1 MPKVFGNVMNVAGI
15 PLDGTVW
22 VSSPE
27 WRPGGTSLITMNR
40 ETYQVVGGVFETDDL
55 VPGHVMF
62 EFRGDGAGQVRR
74 KEYAVVL
81 QESDDNAPVDF
92 LDLVESGYEYPQEV
106 VGQAQAAARE
116 SRRWAEES
124 EASFQ
129 SSKSLYGDLSAVNA
143 ARAASESA
151 RDGSR
156 SARDVSITKRDEAEA
171 FAGSASDDAD
181 RAEAAAGTA
190 AADTD
195 ALLVQHVAD
204 SRAARDAAAGSASDA
219 ASSASGAAGSAA
231 AAAGSAAEA
240 VVARQGAEAAQG
252 EAEARSEFA
261 ATQADDASEYADA
274 AALSSTA
281 AADSALLSGQNAAA
295 AEVSAGNAQDAADEA
310 ADDVRSTLSGFVTAA
325 SASKDAAKTSETN
338 AAGSAAAA
346 LQSEINAAEAVSSG
360 VPDATSESKGKLRLA
375 GDLGGTADAPTVPGL
390 ADKSDKTHTHTSGEV
405 DGLDPIIATVNAAT
419 YQPDGSTLMRRTSSG
434 RVSVA
439 APSEAANAANKQ
451 YVDQAVLTKVDT
463 TSTASQLYGTGS
475 GGAQT
480 QVQYANAATANTVP
494 LRGTGG
500 TLPVGA
506 PTSGEHAATKTYVDD
521 AVGTRATPAQVN
533 ARPAMFSGV
542 GLPPATVPG
551 AVAGDMW
558 IDLTKPDELKFY
570 KITGV

>member
-1 MPKVFGNVMNVAGI
+1 
-15 PLDGTVW
+15 
-22 VSSPE
+22 
-27 WRPGGTSLITMNR
+27 MNR

-81 QESDDNAPVDF
+81 QDSDDNAPVDF

-124 EASFQ
+124 ESSFQ
-129 SSKSLYGDLSAVNA
+129 SSKALYGDLSAVNA
-143 ARAASESA
+143 ARAASEAA
-151 RDGSR
+151 RDSSR
-156 SARDVSITKRDEAEA
+156 SARDVAIAKRDEAEG

-181 RAEAAAGTA
+181 RAEAAAGSA
-190 AADTD
+190 AADTEE
-195 ALLVQHVAD
+195 LLSQHVAD

-219 ASSASGAAGSAA
+219 SSSATGAAGSAA
-231 AAAGSAAEA
+231 ASAGSAAEA
-240 VVARQGAEAAQG
+240 VVARQGAETAQG
-252 EAEARSEFA
+252 EAEVAADRSA
-261 ATQADDASEYADA
+261 AQADDASDYADDA
-274 AALSSTA
+274 
-281 AADSALLSGQNAAA
+281 SASATVASDNAILSGQNAAA

-310 ADDVRSTLSGFVTAA
+310 ADDVRSTLQGFVTSAT
-325 SASKDAAKTSETN
+325 ASKDAAKTSETN
-338 AAGSAAAA
+338 AKASEDAARQSAAD
-346 LQSEINAAEAVSSG
+346 AAEAVASG
-360 VPDATSESKGKLRLA
+360 VADATVDSKGKLRLA

-390 ADKSDKTHTHTSGEV
+390 AGKSNTGHTHLSSEV

-419 YQPDGSTLMRRTSSG
+419 YQPEASTLMRRTSSG

-463 TSTASQLYGTGS
+463 TSTGNRLYGTNAGGS
-475 GGAQT
+475 QT
-480 QVQYANAATANTVP
+480 QLTYANAATANTIP
-494 LRGTGG
+494 YRGTNG

-521 AVGTRATPAQVN
+521 AVATRATPAQVN
-533 ARPAMFSGV
+533 ARPAMWLWSGE
-542 GLPPATVPG
+542 GTWSPPAGLVGTDSVLNLKT
-551 AVAGDMW
+551 GD
-558 IDLTKPDELKFY
+558 ILPVVE
-570 KITGV
+570 VV

>member
-40 ETYQVVGGVFETDDL
+40 KTYQVVNGEFETDDL
-55 VPGHVMF
+55 VPGHVLF
-62 EFRGDGAGQVRR
+62 EFRGDGDGQVRR
-74 KEYAVVL
+74 KEYAVVV
-81 QESDDNAPVDF
+81 QDEDGPVDF
-92 LDLVESGYEYPQEV
+92 LDIVESGYEYPQEV

-116 SRRWAEES
+116 SRRWAEAS
-124 EASFQ
+124 EAS
-129 SSKSLYGDLSAVNA
+129 KNAAEALYGDLSAVNDARVASEA
-143 ARAASESA
+143 AR
-151 RDGSR
+151 DLSR
-156 SARDVSITKRDEAEA
+156 SARDVAIAKRDEAEV

-181 RAEAAAGTA
+181 RAEAAANTA

-195 ALLVQHVAD
+195 ALLTQHVAD

-219 ASSASGAAGSAA
+219 ASSATGAAGSAA
-231 AAAGSAAEA
+231 ASAESAADA
-240 VVARQGAEAAQG
+240 AVARQGAEAAQA

-261 ATQADDASEYADA
+261 ASQADDASDYADA

-281 AADSALLSGQNAAA
+281 AADSALLAGQSAAA
-295 AEVSAGNAQDAADEA
+295 AEVSAGNARDAADEA
-310 ADDVRSTLSGFVTAA
+310 ADDVRATLQSYVTSAT
-325 SASKDAAKTSETN
+325 ASKDAAATSETN
-338 AAGSAAAA
+338 AAASEDAARQSA
-346 LQSEINAAEAVSSG
+346 IDAAEAVASG
-360 VPDATSESKGKLRLA
+360 VADATVDSKGKLRLA

-390 ADKSDKTHTHTSGEV
+390 AGKADTGHAHVPADV
-405 DGLDPIIATVNAAT
+405 DGLAPVVATVNEAT

-463 TSTASQLYGTGS
+463 TSTENQLYGTDAS
-475 GGAQT
+475 GAQAELA
-480 QVQYANAATANTVP
+480 YANAATANTIP
-494 LRGTGG
+494 YRGTNG

-506 PTSGEHAATKTYVDD
+506 PTSGEHATTKTYVDD
-521 AVGTRATPAQVN
+521 AVNTRATPAQVN
-533 ARPAMFSGV
+533 ARPATFSGE
-542 GLPPATVPG
+542 GEPPESVPG

-558 IDLTKPDELKFY
+558 IDLTDPDELKFY

>member
-40 ETYQVVGGVFETDDL
+40 KTYQVVDGVFETDEL
-55 VPGHVMF
+55 VPGHVLF
-62 EFRGDGAGQVRR
+62 EFRGDGDGQVRR
-74 KEYAVVL
+74 QKYAVVV
-81 QESDDNAPVDF
+81 QDEAEPVDF

-116 SRRWAEES
+116 SRRWAEASES
-124 EASFQ
+124 SYQ
-129 SSKSLYGDLSAVNA
+129 SSKALYGDLSAVNA

-156 SARDVSITKRDEAEA
+156 SARDVAITNRDEAEG
-171 FAGSASDDAD
+171 FSGSASDDAD

-195 ALLVQHVAD
+195 ALLSQHVVD

-219 ASSASGAAGSAA
+219 SSAATGAAGSAA
-231 AAAGSAAEA
+231 ASAGSAAEA
-240 VVARQGAEAAQG
+240 VVARQGAESAQG
-252 EAEARSEFA
+252 LSEAA
-261 ATQADDASEYADA
+261 AERAASQADDASSYADDA
-274 AALSSTA
+274 
-281 AADSALLSGQNAAA
+281 SASATVASDNAILSGQNAAA

-310 ADDVRSTLSGFVTAA
+310 ADDVRSTLAGYVSAA
-325 SASKDAAKTSETN
+325 TASKDAAKTSETN
-338 AAGSAAAA
+338 AATSAAAA
-346 LQSEINAAEAVSSG
+346 RQSEINAAEAVSSG
-360 VPDATSESKGKLRLA
+360 VPDATADSKGKLRLA

-390 ADKSDKTHTHTSGEV
+390 AGKSNTGHTHSSSEV
-405 DGLDPIIATVNAAT
+405 DGLDPIIASVNAAT
-419 YQPDGSTLMRRTSSG
+419 YQPEASTLMRRTSSG

-463 TSTASQLYGTGS
+463 TSTGNRLYGTNS
-475 GGAQT
+475 GGAQAQLT
-480 QVQYANAATANTVP
+480 YANAATANTIP
-494 LRGTGG
+494 YRGTNG

-506 PTSGEHAATKTYVDD
+506 PTSGEHATTKTYVDNKVD
-521 AVGTRATPAQVN
+521 V
-533 ARPAMFSGV
+533 RPAMWLWNGEGTWTAPS
-542 GLPPATVPG
+542 G
-551 AVAGDMW
+551 AVASDSVLNLKTGE
-558 IDLTKPDELKFY
+558 IHTLT
-570 KITGV
+570 GA

>member
-81 QESDDNAPVDF
+81 QDSDDNAPVDF

-124 EASFQ
+124 ESSFQ
-129 SSKSLYGDLSAVNA
+129 SSKALYGDLSAVNA
-143 ARAASESA
+143 ARAASEAA
-151 RDGSR
+151 RDSSR
-156 SARDVSITKRDEAEA
+156 SARDVAIAKRDEAEG

-181 RAEAAAGTA
+181 RAEAAAGSA
-190 AADTD
+190 AADTEE
-195 ALLVQHVAD
+195 LLSQHVAD

-219 ASSASGAAGSAA
+219 SSSATGAAGSAA
-231 AAAGSAAEA
+231 ASAGSAAEA
-240 VVARQGAEAAQG
+240 VVARQGAETAQG
-252 EAEARSEFA
+252 EAEVAADRSA
-261 ATQADDASEYADA
+261 AQADDASDYADDA
-274 AALSSTA
+274 
-281 AADSALLSGQNAAA
+281 SASATVASDNAILSGQNAAA

-310 ADDVRSTLSGFVTAA
+310 ADDVRSTLQGFVTSAT
-325 SASKDAAKTSETN
+325 ASKDAAKTSETN
-338 AAGSAAAA
+338 AKASEDAARQSAAD
-346 LQSEINAAEAVSSG
+346 AAEAVASG
-360 VPDATSESKGKLRLA
+360 VADATVDSKGKLRLA

-390 ADKSDKTHTHTSGEV
+390 AGKSNTGHTHLSSEV

-419 YQPDGSTLMRRTSSG
+419 YQPEASTLMRRTSSG

-463 TSTASQLYGTGS
+463 TSTGNRLYGTNAGGS
-475 GGAQT
+475 QT
-480 QVQYANAATANTVP
+480 QLTYANAATANTIP
-494 LRGTGG
+494 YRGTNG

-521 AVGTRATPAQVN
+521 AVATRATPAQVN
-533 ARPAMFSGV
+533 ARPAMWLWSGE
-542 GLPPATVPG
+542 GTWSPPAGLVGTDSVLNLKT
-551 AVAGDMW
+551 GD
-558 IDLTKPDELKFY
+558 ILPVVE
-570 KITGV
+570 VV

>member
-81 QESDDNAPVDF
+81 QDSDDNAPVDF

-116 SRRWAEES
+116 SRRWAEASEES
-124 EASFQ
+124 YQ
-129 SSKSLYGDLSAVNA
+129 SSKALYGDLSAVNA
-143 ARAASESA
+143 ARAASEAA
-151 RDGSR
+151 RDSSR
-156 SARDVSITKRDEAEA
+156 SARDVAITKRDEAEV

-195 ALLVQHVAD
+195 ALLTQHVAD

-219 ASSASGAAGSAA
+219 ASSATGAAGSAA
-231 AAAGSAAEA
+231 ASAGSAADA
-240 VVARQGAEAAQG
+240 VVARQGAEAAQA
-252 EAEARSEFA
+252 EAEARAEFA
-261 ATQADDASEYADA
+261 ATQADDAADYADA

-281 AADSALLSGQNAAA
+281 AADSALLAGQSAAA
-295 AEVSAGNAQDAADEA
+295 AEVSAGNARDAADEA
-310 ADDVRSTLSGFVTAA
+310 ADDVRATLQGYVA
-325 SASKDAAKTSETN
+325 SATASKDAAKTSETN
-338 AAGSAAAA
+338 AKASEDAARRSAMD
-346 LQSEINAAEAVSSG
+346 AAEAVASG
-360 VPDATSESKGKLRLA
+360 VADATVDSKGKLRLA

-390 ADKSDKTHTHTSGEV
+390 AGKSNTGHTHSSAEV
-405 DGLDPIIATVNAAT
+405 DGLDPVIAAVNAAT
-419 YQPDGSTLMRRTSSG
+419 YQADGSAIVKRTSSG
-434 RVSVA
+434 RASFA
-439 APSEAANAANKQ
+439 SPSEASHAATKQ
-451 YVDQAVLTKVDT
+451 YVDSGLELKLDRN
-463 TSTASQLYGTGS
+463 STANRLYGTNS
-475 GGAQT
+475 GGSQT
-480 QVQYANAATANTVP
+480 QLTYANAATANTIP
-494 LRGTGG
+494 YRGTGG

-506 PTSGEHAATKTYVDD
+506 PTSGEHATTKTYVDNKVD
-521 AVGTRATPAQVN
+521 
-533 ARPAMFSGV
+533 ARPAMWLWNGEGTWTAPS
-542 GLPPATVPG
+542 G
-551 AVAGDMW
+551 AVASDSVLNLKTGE
-558 IDLTKPDELKFY
+558 IHTLT
-570 KITGV
+570 GA

>member
-1 MPKVFGNVMNVAGI
+1 MMNVAGI

-81 QESDDNAPVDF
+81 QDSDDNAPVDF

-116 SRRWAEES
+116 SRRWAEASEES
-124 EASFQ
+124 YQ
-129 SSKSLYGDLSAVNA
+129 SSKALYGDLSAVNA
-143 ARAASESA
+143 ARADSESA
-151 RDGSR
+151 RDLSQ
-156 SARDVSITKRDEAEA
+156 SARDVAITKRDEAEV

-181 RAEAAAGTA
+181 RAEAAADTA

-195 ALLVQHVAD
+195 ALLTQHVSD

-219 ASSASGAAGSAA
+219 SSSASGAAGSAA
-231 AAAGSAAEA
+231 ASAGSAAEA

-261 ATQADDASEYADA
+261 ASQADDASDYADA

-281 AADSALLSGQNAAA
+281 AADSALLAGKSAAA

-310 ADDVRSTLSGFVTAA
+310 ADDVRSTLQGYVTSAT
-325 SASKDAAKTSETN
+325 ASKDAAKTSETN
-338 AAGSAAAA
+338 AKASEDAARQSA
-346 LQSEINAAEAVSSG
+346 IDAAEAVASG
-360 VPDATSESKGKLRLA
+360 VADATADSKGKLRLA

-390 ADKSDKTHTHTSGEV
+390 ADKADTGHTHVPDDV
-405 DGLDPIIATVNAAT
+405 DGLAPVIESVNEAT

-463 TSTASQLYGTGS
+463 TSTGNRLYGTNA
-475 GGAQT
+475 GGAQALL
-480 QVQYANAATANTVP
+480 QYASAATTNTIP
-494 LRGTGG
+494 YRATGG
-500 TLPVGA
+500 TLQVGA
-506 PTSGEHAATKTYVDD
+506 PTSGEHAATKTYVDSSLSD
-521 AVGTRATPAQVN
+521 QVAALTAAVQ
-533 ARPAMFSGV
+533 ARPATFSGE
-542 GLPPATVPG
+542 GEPPSSIPG
-551 AVAGDMW
+551 AVSGDW
-558 IDLTKPDELKFY
+558 WVDTTDPDELKFY